1 MQRRTFLSTMGSLLG
16 ARTSFLQAAN
26 EAKPGPMTL
35 WYRCPAKQWV
45 EALPVGNGR
54 LGAMVFGRVDRERI
68 QLNEET
74 VWDGYRGR
82 NEENPSALKALPAVR
97 RLLFEG
103 KNEEA
108 KKLSAETMMPSPAR
122 VKSYQTLGDLEIR
135 VPDAT
140 EVTDYYRELDLDT
153 GIVTVRYVYH
163 PKKICMTR
171 EVFASAPDN
180 IVVVR
185 IVCDKPGKLGVVFGL
200 SRERDAVCVNDPAD
214 PNRLILRGRI
224 DCPDLKTGQPRGMRF
239 ESHVLVIPS
248 GGTISGKH
256 GLVRIEGSDSALLL
270 ISAATD
276 YRGGDPDALCREHI
290 KAASRPYEELR
301 ARHIEEHRRLFR
313 RMTLDLGRNAEM
325 EALPTDER
333 LERVRKGG
341 EDPGL
346 VAQYFQFGRYLL
358 MGSSRPGTL
367 PANLQ
372 GVWNDTINAP
382 WNSDYH
388 TNINIQMNY
397 WPVEV
402 CNLSECHT
410 PLFDYMD
417 TLVEPGSRTA
427 KIHYGARGWVVHHL
441 SDIFGF
447 TAPADGVWGVWPMG
461 AAWLAQHPWEHYQ
474 FTGDREFLRRR
485 AWPLMREAARFVLDF
500 LVEAPGETPVSG
512 RLVTCPSHSPE
523 NAFVKADGSRSMF
536 TYAATVDLEIIHDL
550 LTNVV
555 EASRILN
562 IEPAFRSECE
572 AALKKLAPLQI
583 SPRTGRLQ
591 EWVEDYKELEPQH
604 RHTSHL
610 FGLHP
615 GHQISMTQTPELA
628 AAARKSLIARGD
640 AGTGWSMAWKINFW
654 ARFQDGNHAHR
665 LLSNLL
671 QRCTLPNLFDT
682 HPPFQIDGNFGAV
695 SGITEMLLQSHA
707 GEIHFLPA
715 LPDAW
720 PKGEVRGLRAR
731 GAFEVD
737 MQWDAG
743 KLRHAGIR
751 SLKGNLA
758 RVRTPAPVRV
768 IENGVSI
775 TIRIVEPNV
784 VEFETRQGA
793 LYELIT

>member
-1 MQRRTFLSTMGSLLG
+1 MQRRTFLSTMSSLLG
-16 ARTSFLQAAN
+16 TYSPLLHAAGD
-26 EAKPGPMTL
+26 AKPGPMTL
-35 WYRCPAKQWV
+35 WYRRPADEWV

-74 VWDGYRGR
+74 LWEGYRGR
-82 NEENPSALKALPAVR
+82 NQDNPKALKALPEVR

-108 KKLSAETMMPSPAR
+108 RKLSAETMMAIPESI
-122 VKSYQTLGDLEIR
+122 KSYQTLGDLEIR
-135 VPDAT
+135 IPDAT
-140 EVTDYYRELDLDT
+140 EINDYYRELDLDT
-153 GIVTVRYVYH
+153 GIATVRYRYYFGRIPVA
-163 PKKICMTR
+163 R
-171 EVFASAPDN
+171 EVFASVPDN
-180 IVVVR
+180 VIVVR
-185 IVCDKPGKLGVVFGL
+185 LTCEKKGKLGIVLGL
-200 SRERDAVCVNDPAD
+200 SREKDAVCLNDPAD

-224 DCPDLKTGQPRGMRF
+224 DTRDLKTGEPRGMRF
-239 ESHVLVIPS
+239 ESHVLVIPA
-248 GGTISGKH
+248 GGTVSGKD
-256 GLVRIEGSDSALLL
+256 GLIRIEGGDSAVLL

-276 YRGGDPDALCREHI
+276 YRGGDPDTICRDHI
-290 KAASRPYEELR
+290 KAATRPYEELR
-301 ARHIEEHRRLFR
+301 ARHVEEHRRLFR
-313 RMTLDLGRNAEM
+313 RMTLDLGRNSELD
-325 EALPTDER
+325 ALPTDER

-367 PANLQ
+367 PTNLQ

-402 CNLSECHT
+402 CNLSECHM

-417 TLVEPGSRTA
+417 TLVEPGSCTA

-485 AWPLMREAARFVLDF
+485 AWPLMRGAARFMLDF
-500 LVEAPGETPVSG
+500 LVEAPGGTPVVG

-523 NAFVKADGSRSMF
+523 NAFVKADGTRSMF

-562 IEPAFRSECE
+562 VEPAFRSECE

-583 SPRTGRLQ
+583 SPKTGRLQ
-591 EWVEDYKELEPQH
+591 EWVEDYKEFEPQH

-628 AAARKSLIARGD
+628 TAAQKSLIARGD
-640 AGTGWSMAWKINFW
+640 AGTGWSMAWTINFW
-654 ARFQDGNHAHR
+654 ARFQEGNHAHR

-695 SGITEMLLQSHA
+695 AGITE
-707 GEIHFLPA
+707 
-715 LPDAW
+715 
-720 PKGEVRGLRAR
+720 
-731 GAFEVD
+731 
-737 MQWDAG
+737 
-743 KLRHAGIR
+743 
-751 SLKGNLA
+751 
-758 RVRTPAPVRV
+758 
-768 IENGVSI
+768 
-775 TIRIVEPNV
+775 
-784 VEFETRQGA
+784 
-793 LYELIT
+793 